1 MGLFLEEYKQKRETQ
16 GAQEERTLLFGDEM
30 DMQLDD
36 GNRNGRGRQ
45 EDFDGHAFEAERR
58 QQESD
63 PVTCAGDGETEDE
76 NGRQEDEEAFPSPKQ
91 TGSGG
96 CEQNTCHDAN
106 GMDVLLETNKIHYN
120 TSA

>member
-1 MGLFLEEYKQKRETQ
+1 MGLFLEEYNQKSETQ
-16 GAQEERTLLFGDEM
+16 GAQEERALLFRDEM

-36 GNRNGRGRQ
+36 GDCDRRSRQ

-91 TGSGG
+91 TACG
-96 CEQNTCHDAN
+96 CC
-106 GMDVLLETNKIHYN
+106 
-120 TSA
+120 